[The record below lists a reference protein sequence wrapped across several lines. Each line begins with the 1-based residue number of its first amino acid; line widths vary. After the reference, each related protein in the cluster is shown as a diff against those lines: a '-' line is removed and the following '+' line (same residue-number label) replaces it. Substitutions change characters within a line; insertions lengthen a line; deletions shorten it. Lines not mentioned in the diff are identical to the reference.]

1 MIRSTSR
8 NNILTLQHNDCC
20 GCKACGD
27 ICPAKAITFATDEEG
42 FLYPLVHET
51 CMGCG
56 LCVKICPTLN
66 YSCRVSGDE
75 QSYKACFDKNLSRR
89 DTGSSG
95 GIFGLLASK
104 LMGVGWIVC
113 GAAFDENLQLKHRFA
128 SNEKEVGPLKKS
140 KYLQSDTSG
149 VYSGIKNKL
158 DSGEK
163 VMFVGTPCQCNAL
176 KNFLRKDYMEHLLLV
191 DFACHGVPSQDLFD
205 KCIAY
210 YGEKNHCEV
219 IGYQFRHKPKRY
231 GAPQN
236 YKMIVKKGVSS
247 QEVEGKYYEEP
258 FYYGFQKYMTLR
270 PSCYH
275 CHWASTDRISDIS
288 LADFWGIEKV
298 TNQWDRRDHPSLVIL
313 NTDFGRRCFQSI
325 TEELAC
331 IETTREESIRGN
343 GSLIAPTNCP
353 AEREVFFQDLQ
364 TKSFDFVVK
373 SHLTA
378 KRRILKDIYYAI
390 PFGIRKMVLNKLRK
404 L

>member
-1 MIRSTSR
+1 MADSIAIVSPEE
-8 NNILTLQHNDCC
+8 CC

-27 ICPAKAITFATDEEG
+27 ICPAKAITFKKDEDG
-42 FLYPLVHET
+42 FLYPCVHEI
-51 CMGCG
+51 CVGCG
-56 LCVKICPTLN
+56 MCVKICPTLN
-66 YSCRVSGDE
+66 RSSRVTGDE
-75 QSYKACFDKNLSRR
+75 QNYLACFDKNKSRR

-104 LMGVGWIVC
+104 LMNEGWIVC
-113 GAAFDENLQLKHRFA
+113 GAAFDESLQLKHIFA
-128 SNEKEVGPLKKS
+128 SNENELGRLKKS

-149 VYSGIKNKL
+149 VYSVIKTKL

-176 KNFLRKDYMEHLLLV
+176 KSFLRKDYMRRLLLV

-236 YKMIVKKGVSS
+236 YQMLVKGGGGTHVI
-247 QEVEGKYYEEP
+247 EGKYYEEP

-275 CHWASTDRISDIS
+275 CHWASTDRISDIT

-298 TNQWDRRDHPSLVIL
+298 TNQWDRRDHPSLVLL
-313 NTDFGRRCFQSI
+313 NTDLGRMLFHGIAEQ
-325 TEELAC
+325 LAC

-343 GSLIAPTNCP
+343 GSLVAPTKCP
-353 AEREVFFQDLQ
+353 AEREVFFKDIR
-364 TKSFDFVVK
+364 TKSFDTVVK
-373 SHLTA
+373 CHLTA
-378 KRRILKDIYYAI
+378 NRRIFKDVYYAI
-390 PFGIRKMVLNKLRK
+390 PFGIRKMVLNMLRK